1 MEVMA
6 YTFIFVVG
14 AVLLAIVVMYIQS
27 VTQTRLAIR
36 RNYLIIG
43 WLHYLFVNMGMF
55 FRQYFFAM
63 DREELPFNRAKR
75 S

>member
-1 MEVMA
+1 MQEPRFILQAMEVMA

-14 AVLLAIVVMYIQS
+14 SVLLAIVVIYIQS
-27 VTQTRLAIR
+27 VTQTCLAIR

-55 FRQYFFAM
+55 FR
-63 DREELPFNRAKR
+63 
-75 S
+75 